1 MNRVA
6 FSAFGGEGDELVEV
20 FSRGSAT
27 SMGPNG
33 WNPNPTLKGL
43 CPVDLCGLGC
53 SHVEHREVCHPM
65 CGGSWNFTCAGY
77 VRSFDS

>member
-6 FSAFGGEGDELVEV
+6 LSASGGAGDESVEV

-33 WNPNPTLKGL
+33 WNPNPT
-43 CPVDLCGLGC
+43 
-53 SHVEHREVCHPM
+53 
-65 CGGSWNFTCAGY
+65 
-77 VRSFDS
+77 